1 MPAEGARAVKS
12 PSTSSSKNQKDL
24 ATIVV
29 IGGQPPISTVAESLP
44 AFDFVIAADS
54 GLHGAKALGLTVNV
68 VVGDMDSVDGRALDE
83 AESRGVIV
91 ERFAQDKNATD
102 TELALLYAAERG
114 AKYIV
119 VVTGGGGRLD
129 HQLGVLNVLL
139 HPRLAGIK
147 VEMFWDT
154 AHVQLLH
161 GPGTA
166 VIRGRHGET
175 VGLLPIGADAVGI
188 TTDGLAWPLK
198 HETIPNYSTRGVS
211 NELVGN
217 TASISLSLGH
227 LLIVRP
233 HALEK

>member
-1 MPAEGARAVKS
+1 MKS
-12 PSTSSSKNQKDL
+12 PSTGSSKEQKDL
-24 ATIVV
+24 ATIVI
-29 IGGQPPISTVAESLP
+29 IGGQPPISAVTDSLP
-44 AFDFVIAADS
+44 AYDFVIAADS
-54 GLHGAKALGLTVNV
+54 GLHGAQALGLTVDV
-68 VVGDMDSVDGRALDE
+68 VIGDMDSVDESLLDE
-83 AESRGVIV
+83 AELGGVIV
-91 ERFAQDKNATD
+91 KRAAQDKDATD

-129 HQLGVLNVLL
+129 HQIGVLNVLL
-139 HPRLAGIK
+139 HPRLVDIK

-154 AHVQLLH
+154 AQVLLLR

-166 VIRGRHGET
+166 VIRGLHGET
-175 VGLLPIGADAVGI
+175 VGLLPIGGDAIGI
-188 TTDGLAWPLK
+188 TTDGLAWPL
-198 HETIPNYSTRGVS
+198 ELESIPNYSTRGVS

-217 TASISLSLGH
+217 LASISLTLGH